1 LTSPHIK
8 KKLKKNSNFEHENN
22 PSPTGCFRS
31 FVREGTL
38 LNPSKNMHRLRP
50 TARKKKKQP
59 LQFTAT
65 CGSGL
70 EDLVCEEITAFG
82 GLDVETRPGA
92 VRWSGNLESG
102 YRACLWSRFASRILL
117 ELTRFDAPD
126 PDALYAHAGS
136 VLWDNH
142 FTVKSTFAV
151 HTTLVNAAITHSQYA
166 SLRIKDAVV
175 DQFRKRFG
183 KRPDIDALHPDI
195 RLNLHIQGTGAS
207 LSIDLSGES
216 LHRRGYR
223 TGSGEAPLKET
234 LAAAIV
240 RLSGW
245 LDRVADEPIL
255 LDPMCGGA
263 TLLIEAALMLS
274 DSAPGLLRKTFG
286 FMGWNKHDHQ
296 LWERL
301 VAEALDRESRG
312 LPEIWPQLIGFDADP
327 KVVAAA
333 RKNVIAAGL
342 RDIIVVKQRQLAQ
355 LQSPGVH
362 GCLLTNPPYGER
374 LSEKEAVKY
383 LYRNLGRTFQ
393 NRFPGWSLGFFT
405 ANPDLAEMTGMEWQN
420 RYRLFNGPLKCQL
433 LVGKKGHLKDRQPPS
448 WTPTPL
454 PSGSPGEDLANRLI
468 KNCGLFLPW
477 AESEGITCLRL
488 YDADI
493 PEFNLAIDLYEEW
506 IHVQEYAPPATVDAT
521 RAEQRFNLALQV
533 IRTVFDVPHSRIFI
547 KTRQKQKGT
556 QQYQKKPGQGTLYE
570 VREGGLRFLV
580 NFTDYLDTG
589 LFLDHR
595 NTRARLRQI
604 AQGKTFLNLF
614 AYTGSATV
622 YAAMGGATSTT
633 TVDVSATYLA
643 RAQANLA
650 LNGFGGPLHQIIEA
664 DCLDW
669 LKRTSDRFGVIFL
682 DPPTFSNARHR
693 NQTFDIQQDHPALLR
708 QAMQRLAKAGI
719 LIFST
724 NFRKFKLD
732 DSLKQQFDI
741 REISE
746 ETIPFDFA
754 RNHRIHRCWEFRH
767 HLIPTDNLQEPF

>member
-1 LTSPHIK
+1 
-8 KKLKKNSNFEHENN
+8 
-22 PSPTGCFRS
+22 
-31 FVREGTL
+31 
-38 LNPSKNMHRLRP
+38 MHRLRP

-59 LQFTAT
+59 LRLTAT
-65 CGSGL
+65 CGFGL
-70 EDLVCEEITAFG
+70 EDLVSEEIASFG
-82 GLDVETRPGA
+82 GTEIETRPGA
-92 VRWSGNLESG
+92 VRWTGNLETG

-117 ELTRFDAPD
+117 ELARFDAPD
-126 PDALYAHAGS
+126 TDALYTHAGAI
-136 VLWDNH
+136 LWDDH

-151 HTTLVNAAITHSQYA
+151 QTTLVNAAIGHSQYA
-166 SLRIKDAVV
+166 SLRIKDAIV

-183 KRPDIDALHPDI
+183 KRPDVDAINPDI
-195 RLNLHIQGTGAS
+195 RLNLHIQGTGATLS
-207 LSIDLSGES
+207 LDLSGES

-245 LDRVADEPIL
+245 LERVEEEPIL

-286 FMGWNKHDHQ
+286 FMGWNKHDPQ

-301 VAEALDRESRG
+301 IQEALDREGQG
-312 LPEIWPQLIGFDADP
+312 LPESWPQFIGFDADP

-342 RDIIVVKQRQLAQ
+342 RDVIVVKQRQLAR
-355 LQSPGVH
+355 LQSPGAR

-383 LYRNLGRTFQ
+383 LYRCLGRTFQ
-393 NRFPGWSLGFFT
+393 TRFPGWTLGFFT
-405 ANPDLAEMTGMEWQN
+405 ANPDLAEMTGMQWDS

-433 LVGKKGHLKDRQPPS
+433 LVGSEGHLPERRPPAWS
-448 WTPTPL
+448 TTPL
-454 PSGSPGEDLANRLI
+454 APGSPGEDLANRLI
-468 KNCGLFLPW
+468 KNCGQLLPW
-477 AESEGITCLRL
+477 AESEGITCFRL
-488 YDADI
+488 YDGDI

-506 IHVQEYAPPATVDAT
+506 IHVQEYAPPASIDAAK
-521 RAEQRFNLALQV
+521 AEERFNLALQV
-533 IRTVFDVPHSRIFI
+533 IRSVFEVPRSRIFI

-556 QQYQKKPGQGTLYE
+556 QQYQKKPGQGNLYE
-570 VREGGLRFLV
+570 IHEGGGRFLV

-595 NTRARLRQI
+595 ITRARLQQL

-622 YAAMGGATSTT
+622 YAAMGGATATT
-633 TVDVSATYLA
+633 TVDVSATYLD

-650 LNGFGGPLHQIIEA
+650 LNGFGGPLHQMIEA

-669 LKRTSDRFGVIFL
+669 LKHNHDRFGLIFL

-693 NQTFDIQQDHPALLR
+693 KQTFDIQQDHPALLR
-708 QAMQRLAKAGI
+708 LAMHHLAKAGV
-719 LIFST
+719 LVFST
-724 NFRKFKLD
+724 NFRKFKLES
-732 DSLKQQFDI
+732 SLEQQFDI

-746 ETIPFDFA
+746 ETVPLDFK
-754 RNHRIHRCWEFRH
+754 RNQRIHRCWEFRH
-767 HLIPTDNLQEPF
+767 PFNPAEAANEVF